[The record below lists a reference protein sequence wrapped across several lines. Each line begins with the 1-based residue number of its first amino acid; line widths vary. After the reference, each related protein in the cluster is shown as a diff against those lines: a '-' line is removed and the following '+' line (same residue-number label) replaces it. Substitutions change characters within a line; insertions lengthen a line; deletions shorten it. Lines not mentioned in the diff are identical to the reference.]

1 MIFGKN
7 SSKKIN
13 SIIIISKEGI
23 GIDDFGLRTR
33 AEGEQ
38 SEAN

>member
-23 GIDDFGLRTR
+23 GIYDFGLR
-33 AEGEQ
+33 
-38 SEAN
+38 N